1 MATRRSGDPL
11 DTRTRFRSER
21 LVKDGGAW
29 YFMTRE
35 GTVEGPFRSEDEAE
49 RRLDMY
55 IRMATH
61 NMLHEGEG
69 FTLAE

>member
-1 MATRRSGDPL
+1 MSSRRTGDPL

-21 LVKDGGAW
+21 IVNDGGEW
-29 YFMTRE
+29 YFLTRE
-35 GTVEGPFRSEDEAE
+35 RSVEGPFRCQEEAAK
-49 RRLDMY
+49 RLEIY

-69 FTLAE
+69 LTLA